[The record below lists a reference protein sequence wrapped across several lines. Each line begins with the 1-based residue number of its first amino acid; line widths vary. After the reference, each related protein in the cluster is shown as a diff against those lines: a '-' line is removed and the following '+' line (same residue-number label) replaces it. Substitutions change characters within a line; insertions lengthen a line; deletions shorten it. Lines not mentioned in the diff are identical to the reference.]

1 MCVERD
7 RPHAVRPDLRDGAVV
22 GGFQQPLVDRRLR
35 RKAARF
41 TRNDHVLMLAAGAV
55 DDGDGLAARWRGGG
69 GYDQVRGWRL
79 VGWRPVVAGMVAAR
93 ARRGRRRG

>member
-1 MCVERD
+1 MCVERE
-7 RPHAVRPDLRDGAVV
+7 RPHAVRRDLRDGAVV

-69 GYDQVRGWRL
+69 GYDHVRRWRL
-79 VGWRPVVAGMVAAR
+79 VGWRPVVAGMVGPR
-93 ARRGRRRG
+93 ARRRSPW